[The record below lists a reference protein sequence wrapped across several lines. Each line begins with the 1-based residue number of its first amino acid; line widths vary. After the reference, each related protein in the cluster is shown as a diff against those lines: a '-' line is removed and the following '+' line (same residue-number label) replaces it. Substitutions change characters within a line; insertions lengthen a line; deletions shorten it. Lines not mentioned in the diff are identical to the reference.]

1 MPEAPLDFP
10 REWIEFVDPADPAQV
25 FRCDLTWL
33 CSRWSCIF
41 GSGCPGIVPDRAD
54 DGCCSHGAFFS
65 DRADE
70 RRVREA
76 AGSLTPDEWQL
87 WRAGQRGIATVDD
100 GKRRTR
106 LVDGA
111 CIFLNRPG
119 FAAGPGCALHARAL
133 REGRHPL
140 ETKPDV
146 CWQLPVRRTF
156 DTVERADSTRVL
168 LVTIGEYD
176 RRGWGAGGHDLT
188 WWCTGSSAAHRGG
201 QPLFL
206 SYRPELTALMG
217 EAAYA
222 ELARL
227 CTRRMAAP
235 APTAP
240 HPADPA

>member
-1 MPEAPLDFP
+1 MREAPLDFP

-41 GSGCPGIVPDRAD
+41 GSGCPGIAPDRAD

-76 AGSLTPDEWQL
+76 ARSLTPDEWQL

-119 FAAGPGCALHARAL
+119 FAGGIGCALHARAL
-133 REGRHPL
+133 HEGRHPL

-146 CWQLPVRRTF
+146 CWQVPLRRTF
-156 DTVERADSTRVL
+156 DTVERADKTRVL
-168 LVTIGEYD
+168 VVTIGEYD

-188 WWCTGSSAAHRGG
+188 WWCTGSPAAHRAAE
-201 QPLFL
+201 PLFL
-206 SYRPELTALMG
+206 SYRAELTALMG

-227 CTRRMAAP
+227 CDRRMVAP
-235 APTAP
+235 APPAP